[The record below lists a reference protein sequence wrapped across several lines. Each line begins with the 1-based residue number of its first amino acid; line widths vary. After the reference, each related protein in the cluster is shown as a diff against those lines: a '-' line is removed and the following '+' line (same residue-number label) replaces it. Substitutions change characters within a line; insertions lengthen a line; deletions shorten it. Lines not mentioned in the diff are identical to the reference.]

1 MKDSYDYFR
10 KNSSIQIPRTPASA
24 LHGLEDGVLP
34 PETYIYRATSVKPL
48 FEEPIELSEIDRI
61 LGHPRI
67 DIETI
72 LLITKILA
80 QLIRNPDK
88 ETALFA
94 AESINAIEKRY
105 TERLEKIKKKFR
117 RNKDPLDCR
126 KLARLY
132 FNLARINSREE
143 SIKRFYLRESHAWLK
158 KLNKLRLLSKK
169 EFILQ
174 LRVFMELG
182 LYMQAERTFGRLN
195 KRSLDPD
202 ILYLRAAN
210 DFYRKDFSSVRALCS
225 GMKSAKHEGLR
236 SFWMNT

>member
-132 FNLARINSREE
+132 FNLARI
-143 SIKRFYLRESHAWLK
+143 WLK